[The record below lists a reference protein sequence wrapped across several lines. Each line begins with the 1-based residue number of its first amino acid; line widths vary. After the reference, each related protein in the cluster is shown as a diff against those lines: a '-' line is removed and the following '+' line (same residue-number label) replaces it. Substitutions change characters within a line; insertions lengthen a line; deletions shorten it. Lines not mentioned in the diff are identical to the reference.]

1 MPTLWSHLITLQRL
15 RGAYKFPI
23 QYGRLLSMVA
33 LSDSNSDSDCSIE
46 DRIDEEEIES
56 EFLSNRIIFG
66 IMHRVWSIM
75 QTH

>member
-1 MPTLWSHLITLQRL
+1 MESSTE
-15 RGAYKFPI
+15 A
-23 QYGRLLSMVA
+23 LLVA
-33 LSDSNSDSDCSIE
+33 LSDSNSDSDCSIK

-75 QTH
+75 QTN